1 MVYTVTFNPA
11 LDYVVHLDEPIVNGQ
26 MNRSTKEEFY
36 YGGKGI
42 NVSTVLTNLGADTV
56 AMGFVAGFTGAA
68 IVHGLT
74 HKGIRTDF
82 IILRQGISRVNVKIR
97 NGEETDI
104 NAAGPRLSND
114 DVKAFMKKLDDL
126 AEGDYLVLSGSIP
139 PNMHD
144 VIYERICRRVADKNV
159 QVVVDAD
166 GDLLMN
172 TLQMHPFLIKPN
184 KAELGSLFNAK
195 IKNDK
200 DIEKYARKLQEMGAR
215 NVLISMGGEGSMF
228 IPEGDGKVIRMG
240 VPEGKV
246 INTVGAGDSMVA
258 GFLAG
263 YMKNGDLQ
271 KAMNLATAAGAA
283 TAFSEG
289 LGEKSTIMMQL
300 EKINNNLWAK

>member
-11 LDYVVHLDEPIVNGQ
+11 LDYVVHLEEPIEHGT

-42 NVSTVLTNLGADTV
+42 NVSTVLTNLGIDTV

-68 IVHGLT
+68 IVHGLS

-82 IILRQGISRVNVKIR
+82 IILRQGISRINVKIR

-104 NAAGPRLSND
+104 NTAGPRLSND

-126 AEGDYLVLSGSIP
+126 TEGDYIVLSGSIP

-166 GDLLMN
+166 GNLLTN
-172 TLQMHPFLIKPN
+172 TLQFHPFLIKPN
-184 KAELGSLFNAK
+184 KAELESLFGTK

-200 DIEKYARKLQEMGAR
+200 DVEKYARKLQEQGAR
-215 NVLISMGGEGSMF
+215 NVLVSMGEEGSMLV
-228 IPEGDGKVIRMG
+228 PEEGKVIRVG

-263 YMKNGDLQ
+263 YMKNGDMQ

-283 TAFSEG
+283 TAYSEG

-300 EKINNNLWAK
+300 EKIKNGLWKK

>member
-11 LDYVVHLDEPIVNGQ
+11 LDYVVHLEEPIKNGT
-26 MNRSTKEEFY
+26 MNRSSKEEFY

-42 NVSTVLTNLGADTV
+42 NVSTVLTNLGIDTV

-68 IVHGLT
+68 IVHGLS

-82 IILRQGISRVNVKIR
+82 IILRQGISRINVKIR

-126 AEGDYLVLSGSIP
+126 TDGDYIVLSGSTP

-144 VIYERICRRVADKNV
+144 IIYERVCRRVADRNV

-166 GDLLMN
+166 GNLLTN
-172 TLQMHPFLIKPN
+172 TLQFAPFLIKPN
-184 KAELGSLFNAK
+184 KAELESLFNTK

-200 DIEKYARKLQEMGAR
+200 DIEKYAKKLQEMGAR
-215 NVLISMGGEGSMF
+215 NVLVSMGEEGSMLV
-228 IPEGDGKVIRMG
+228 PEEGKVIRVG

-263 YMKNGDLQ
+263 YMKNGDMQ

-283 TAFSEG
+283 TAYSEG

-300 EKINNNLWAK
+300 EKINNGLWKK